1 MNAEYRFPLNNF
13 IDGGLFLESG
23 NVWLLNAD
31 ENRPGA
37 QFGIN
42 SFAHQ
47 LAVGT
52 GLGLRFDFDFFVLR
66 TDFGFPLRY
75 PYNDGNGNWINT
87 AGDMFS
93 NFKFNIAIG
102 YPF

>member
-1 MNAEYRFPLNNF
+1 MLGA
-13 IDGGLFLESG
+13 LFLESG
-23 NVWLLNAD
+23 NVWLLNND

-37 QFGIN
+37 QFNFNTFGR
-42 SFAHQ
+42 Q

-66 TDFGFPLRY
+66 TDFGLPLRY
-75 PYNDGNGNWINT
+75 PYNDGSGYWNT
-87 AGDMFS
+87 FGETFS
-93 NFKFNIAIG
+93 KFMFNIAIG